1 MYNLKIAAALKENFQ
16 VILSVVPIKISES
29 LQFKTILV
37 VKLVTS

>member
-16 VILSVVPIKISES
+16 AILSVVPIKISES

-37 VKLVTS
+37 VKLVTN